1 MSTIAVIVFSENYV
15 ASRWC
20 LNELA
25 KIMECKRRSQQIVLP
40 IFYHVDPSE
49 LQAQTGLAEV
59 FAKHKELFGEEKVR
73 RWRADLTEAANL
85 AGWDL
90 QNVAHR

>member
-40 IFYHVDPSE
+40 IFYHVDLSE

-59 FAKHKELFGEEKVR
+59 FAKHK
-73 RWRADLTEAANL
+73 
-85 AGWDL
+85 
-90 QNVAHR
+90 